1 MTKKLY
7 IVTLKYKSWR
17 KKMYFEGDDDDDTQ
31 KKFDEACDSLEKVGD
46 GCQDYL
52 DFLDKSKKHYKSYGF
67 QRVAK

>member
-1 MTKKLY
+1 
-7 IVTLKYKSWR
+7 
-17 KKMYFEGDDDDDTQ
+17 MYFEGDDDDDTQ